1 MAAMSK
7 ATLYLDEAVHKALR
21 IKAAETQQTMSDLVN
36 DALKAALREDLEDIT
51 DWKERRNEKTLSY
64 DELLKKLKED
74 GTI

>member
-1 MAAMSK
+1 MSK

-36 DALKAALREDLEDIT
+36 DALRAALREDLEDIT
-51 DWKERRNEKTLSY
+51 DWKERRKEKTLSY
-64 DELLKKLKED
+64 DELLEQLKVD

>member
-1 MAAMSK
+1 MGK

-51 DWKERRNEKTLSY
+51 DWKERRKQKTLSY
-64 DELLKKLKED
+64 DELLEQLKVD

>member
-1 MAAMSK
+1 MGK

-51 DWKERRNEKTLSY
+51 DWKERRKEKTLSY
-64 DELLKKLKED
+64 DELLEQLKVD